1 MTRRS
6 DLQRLVIIEGEQGEG
21 GIGGKGEGG
30 RSRAGEG
37 VSPVPVKIAERASV
51 CA

>member
-30 RSRAGEG
+30 KKSGGRGRQS
-37 VSPVPVKIAERASV
+37 SPGKD
-51 CA
+51 C